1 MPFGIPLA
9 ARLRAAWL
17 AMRLFRWLPLR
28 PRSQPSAPLPALAGG
43 EEIPRY
49 PPFLRGLPAAA
60 AAQILATQHDLVVA
74 LQNALAFTD
83 WRFAELV
90 LPAVER

>member
-1 MPFGIPLA
+1 M
-9 ARLRAAWL
+9 
-17 AMRLFRWLPLR
+17 
-28 PRSQPSAPLPALAGG
+28 AGG

-60 AAQILATQHDLVVA
+60 AAQILATQHELVVA

-83 WRFAELV
+83 RRARRRRGPGEYLGRP
-90 LPAVER
+90 LL